1 MKLDDALPH
10 SIEAQPWLATTRL
23 ALESPSQPPF
33 GRHTEIE
40 TTRGKE
46 PRLARKETG
55 TAETRSRIRCEHDDG
70 GSVFRSELGRSSGD
84 GW

>member
-10 SIEAQPWLATTRL
+10 STEPQPWLATTRP
-23 ALESPSQPPF
+23 ALESSSQTLS
-33 GRHTEIE
+33 GTHTKIA
-40 TTRGKE
+40 TTRGKA

-55 TAETRSRIRCEHDDG
+55 TAETRSRIRSEHDDG